1 MNQPQIRTFNSA
13 TVSANGAGFASGLMG
28 PRNFATP
35 STPVVGTPFWHA
47 VS

>member
-1 MNQPQIRTFNSA
+1 MAGAFKLAVEAGRSA
-13 TVSANGAGFASGLMG
+13 YEAGLMETRDFAS
-28 PRNFATP
+28 P